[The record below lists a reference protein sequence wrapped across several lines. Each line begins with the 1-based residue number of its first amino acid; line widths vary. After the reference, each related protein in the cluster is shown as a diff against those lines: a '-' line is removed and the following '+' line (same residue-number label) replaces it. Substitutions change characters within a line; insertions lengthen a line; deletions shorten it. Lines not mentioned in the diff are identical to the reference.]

1 MNNLSFDSFNNNN
14 GFGNF
19 GMNDFSSMKQEYKDP
34 KYYNPDGTVKEQFR
48 YKSPNLDSYK

>member
-34 KYYNPDGTVKEQFR
+34 KYYNPDGTVKE
-48 YKSPNLDSYK
+48 